1 MEYARETGLPNLEP
15 GPSALRWLLGDDAA
29 DIRNVVSKQPS

>member
-1 MEYARETGLPNLEP
+1 MFGFNGAGGGGGGNLES

-29 DIRNVVSKQPS
+29 DIGPGDV